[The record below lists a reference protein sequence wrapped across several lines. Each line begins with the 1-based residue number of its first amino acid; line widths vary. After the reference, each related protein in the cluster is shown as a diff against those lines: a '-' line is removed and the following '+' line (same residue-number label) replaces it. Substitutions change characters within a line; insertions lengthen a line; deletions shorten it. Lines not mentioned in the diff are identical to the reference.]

1 MENKCINLFLHGLC
15 MWECHLSLGSVVPR
29 NKRRSTTSLSVFIQW
44 HTVLFNVYQARDGRG
59 LVSQPS
65 WFWLLVVRGG
75 HQHTAEFWGAVG
87 ESSRRGGRSH
97 SECQRKGEHASSEVY
112 AISGVMFEYA
122 LIWSPF
128 FPFLYRLSLMLSDWS
143 MPIWWCWVMSQDKPH
158 QIWGIWTS
166 PQSRSCITFNLLL
179 QRSPLEYRRG
189 PQSSGWATFWK
200 IFYFE
205 KWQDCL
211 CYSHLWWTFD
221 ACQEVICL
229 GCVTLWNSSAN
240 K

>member
-87 ESSRRGGRSH
+87 ESSCRGGRSH

-112 AISGVMFEYA
+112 AISGVMFENA

-128 FPFLYRLSLMLSDWS
+128 FPFSLQVVIDAFRLINANMMVLGHEPRQTTSNLGHLNKPSIQVMYHFQSFAPVKPVRIQAWSPILGVGHFLKNILFWKVTGLSLLQPS
-143 MPIWWCWVMSQDKPH
+143 MMDFWCMSR
-158 QIWGIWTS
+158 G
-166 PQSRSCITFNLLL
+166 NLPWL
-179 QRSPLEYRRG
+179 RYIMKFIS
-189 PQSSGWATFWK
+189 
-200 IFYFE
+200 
-205 KWQDCL
+205 
-211 CYSHLWWTFD
+211 
-221 ACQEVICL
+221 
-229 GCVTLWNSSAN
+229 
-240 K
+240 